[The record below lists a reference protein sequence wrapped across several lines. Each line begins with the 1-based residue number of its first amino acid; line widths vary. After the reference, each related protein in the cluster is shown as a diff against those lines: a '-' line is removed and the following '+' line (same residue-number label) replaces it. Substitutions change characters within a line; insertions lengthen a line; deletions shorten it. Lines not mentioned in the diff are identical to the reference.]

1 MTNQEQRLYDR
12 KKFLSTLMKIEH
24 GNLDAYTKDGDLAA
38 HAEPELFAH
47 FIAWNAI
54 KGKVRDSKVAY
65 PVIGLRGAARDR
77 ELAENAVAHLML
89 LSPRDLVRA
98 YDFHMK
104 LSKNGMRPA
113 APFKRLVRDSIHI
126 YLRAREAKKA
136 WWDRTV
142 LQHRDSMKRLYRI
155 SNHKPDAYAQRVL
168 FENKYASGSIFAKVA
183 GLKDMT
189 PKEAAAT
196 ILVNRIPFEVVTGA
210 LSNIKDTNILL
221 ALLEGMTGN
230 QVVTNTK
237 MLEKL
242 GVMKDPM
249 LRAAYDSALQRA
261 KTDKKLNVLKAGQ
274 AIEAGDLGDETVQ
287 ASLLNLQASATKTQL
302 GGVEGNWLVLGDCSG
317 SMIESVELAKK
328 IASLITEQVKG
339 KVWLIYFST
348 VPIPFEVS
356 GKTYFQINDLTKRI
370 MAGGGTSIGCGL
382 EYLLAR
388 NEEVDGIVIVSDG
401 GENTHPTFPNVYQK
415 YSKHFDKEPTV
426 YHFDVAGESNVLRT
440 TARNAGITIEEF
452 DMRHGKVDYYSLP
465 NIIAALRTNRYS
477 LVDEIMS
484 VPLLT
489 MESVYG
495 ASTI

>member
-1 MTNQEQRLYDR
+1 
-12 KKFLSTLMKIEH
+12 MKIEH
-24 GNLDAYTKDGDLAA
+24 GNLDAYIKDGDLAA

-104 LSKNGMRPA
+104 LSKQGMRPA
-113 APFKRLVRDSIHI
+113 APFKRLLRDSIHS
-126 YLRAREAKKA
+126 YLKAREMNKG

-155 SNHKPDAYAQRVL
+155 SNHPPDAYAQKVL
-168 FENKYASGSIFAKVA
+168 FENKYSSSSVFAKVA
-183 GLKDMT
+183 GLKNMT
-189 PKEAAAT
+189 PKDAAAT
-196 ILVNRIPFEVVTGA
+196 ILTNRIPFEVVTGA
-210 LSNIKDTNILL
+210 LNNIKDTNILL

-249 LRAAYDSALQRA
+249 LKAAYDAALQRA
-261 KTDKKLNVLKAGQ
+261 KEDKKLNVLKAGR
-274 AIEAGDLGDETVQ
+274 AAEENEGVSAELI
-287 ASLLNLQASATKTQL
+287 NLQSQATKRQL
-302 GGVEGNWLVLGDCSG
+302 SGIEGNWLILGDCSG
-317 SMIESVELAKK
+317 SMNESMELAKK
-328 IASLITEQVKG
+328 VASLITEQVKG

-348 VPIPFEVS
+348 VPIPFEVT
-356 GKTYFQINDLTKRI
+356 GKTYFQINDMTKRI
-370 MAGGGTSIGCGL
+370 MSGGGTSIGCGL

-401 GENTHPTFPNVYQK
+401 GDNTHPYFHSAYQK

-426 YHFDVAGESNVLRT
+426 YHFLVKGDSNSLSQY
-440 TARNAGITIEEF
+440 ARQNGMQIEEF
-452 DMRHGKVDYYSLP
+452 DMAHGKVDYYSLP
-465 NIIAALRTNRYS
+465 NIISALRTNRYS

-489 MESVYG
+489 MEGVYG
-495 ASTI
+495 TAAV